1 MAALRNAHA
10 PLVGSAMTPFPH
22 FVKSG
27 DSVEDVEQLIREHG
41 IRHVPVQDD
50 GSVVGIISERDLRR
64 LVNPSLPAVNKARIR
79 ASAVMLADPYVVEL
93 DAPLARTV
101 AEMAERHI
109 GSAIVVKHGK
119 LAGILSVTDVCR
131 ILAQLLDQLYPVG
144 SGGNDA
150 A

>member
-1 MAALRNAHA
+1 MELRRYTHA
-10 PLVGSAMTPFPH
+10 PQVGTAMTPFPH

-41 IRHVPVQDD
+41 IRHVPVQD
-50 GSVVGIISERDLRR
+50 GGRVVGIISERDLRR

-79 ASAVMLADPYVVEL
+79 ARAVMLADPYVAEV
-93 DAPLARTV
+93 DAPLARV
-101 AEMAERHI
+101 VSEMAERHI

-131 ILAQLLDQLYPVG
+131 VLAEILDDLFPVG
-144 SGGNDA
+144 NGNDA